1 MFSTILIIPKSLFQD
16 ENMSP
21 ADSSDSSDGEGT
33 EMDVKDEP
41 LSMSATIVSKSSISP
56 PSQSTTS
63 GVTQTQ
69 PQTTTKTSLQQQPA
83 TSSSASS
90 STASAASILPPLVYQ
105 TAQGMMY
112 ATPSN
117 GSVIF
122 SLAQAADPN
131 NLGHAQQLIIPL
143 SVMTANG
150 QGELDLSKRK

>member
-1 MFSTILIIPKSLFQD
+1 MYRGRMWYERDSSSAGETETD

-21 ADSSDSSDGEGT
+21 GDSSDSSDGEGP
-33 EMDVKDEP
+33 EMDLKEEAP
-41 LSMSATIVSKSSISP
+41 SMTIASKSINS
-56 PSQSTTS
+56 SQPHSTGSASTVTTS
-63 GVTQTQ
+63 ASVTASS
-69 PQTTTKTSLQQQPA
+69 KNQQPTA
-83 TSSSASS
+83 
-90 STASAASILPPLVYQ
+90 STAASTQAASILPPLVYQ

-122 SLAQAADPN
+122 SLAQADP

>member
-1 MFSTILIIPKSLFQD
+1 
-16 ENMSP
+16 MSP
-21 ADSSDSSDGEGT
+21 ADSSDSSDGEGP
-33 EMDVKDEP
+33 EMDVKDEYP
-41 LSMSATIVSKSSISP
+41 LLTTSAKSSNSSQSQISATSPAVTTSASATISSKA
-56 PSQSTTS
+56 
-63 GVTQTQ
+63 
-69 PQTTTKTSLQQQPA
+69 QQP
-83 TSSSASS
+83 SA
-90 STASAASILPPLVYQ
+90 STASATATSILPPLVYQ

-122 SLAQAADPN
+122 SLAQADP